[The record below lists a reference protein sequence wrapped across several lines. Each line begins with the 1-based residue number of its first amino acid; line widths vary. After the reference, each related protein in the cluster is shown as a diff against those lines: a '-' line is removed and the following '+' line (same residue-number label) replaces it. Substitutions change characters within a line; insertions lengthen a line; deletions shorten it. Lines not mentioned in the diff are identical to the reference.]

1 MATSRPPQTTGRARA
16 TMRWMRRDDLDAVAQ
31 LDARVFGETRRAYFE
46 RRLATL
52 DGSNPASQTI
62 GLVAE
67 EHGALV
73 GFVMG
78 TLTSGE
84 FGFSEVTALIDSI
97 AVHPGQQRRGL
108 GEQLVNAFIA
118 ESAASG
124 ARDVYTLVNWKS
136 WDMLKFFDSLRFGLA
151 QTILLHR
158 HIGAGSG
165 SGDTEGDRHE
175 PG

>member
-1 MATSRPPQTTGRARA
+1 MNTSHPPQTAGRAHA
-16 TMRWMRRDDLDAVAQ
+16 TIRWMRRDDLDDVAQ
-31 LDARVFGETRRAYFE
+31 LDARVFGETRLAYFE
-46 RRLATL
+46 RRLAAL
-52 DGSNPASQTI
+52 DRSNPASQTI

-67 EHGALV
+67 EHGAMV

-97 AVHPGQQRRGL
+97 AVHPGQQRRGV
-108 GEQLVNAFIA
+108 GEQLANAFIA
-118 ESAASG
+118 ESAACG

-136 WDMLKFFDSLRFGLA
+136 WDMLKFFDSIQFGLA

-158 HIGAGSG
+158 RIGASG
-165 SGDTEGDRHE
+165 EAERERDPS
-175 PG
+175 